1 MKIRKILCPTDFSE
15 FSRRA
20 LEHATGLAR
29 THGAE
34 LAVLHVSPFMVV
46 MAGDVPYFPSGLP
59 LDAATRTRLLAD
71 LEVATGPARAAGLT
85 PQLIL
90 VEGDPADEIL
100 KQAGKAAADLIVM
113 GTHGRR
119 GLDRLVL
126 GSVARRVVQ
135 QAPCSVLTVLCPP
148 EAASGS
154 TSPSHGHVL
163 CPVDL
168 GSSEGTLAAA
178 FSVARAARARLT
190 LLYVLEG
197 VPQLEAAVR
206 MAGINWRE
214 FQARL
219 EKSARQSLRDAATA
233 AVGRGQD
240 GAIWD
245 EMVVSGKPYRE
256 ILDVADAKGA
266 SLIVMGIHGRSVI
279 ERMFFGST
287 ALHVVQQARCP
298 VLTVRPSLERPKESS
313 RHGRSLGQHGPSG
326 RRTHAVVTS

>member
-1 MKIRKILCPTDFSE
+1 MKIRTILCPTDFSE

-20 LEHATGLAR
+20 LEHATALAR

-71 LEVATGPARAAGLT
+71 LEAATAPARAAGLT

-90 VEGDPADEIL
+90 VEGDPADKIL
-100 KQAGKAAADLIVM
+100 EQAGKAAADLIVM

-119 GLDRLVL
+119 GLDRWVL

-135 QAPCSVLTVLCPP
+135 DARCAVLTVPRPP
-148 EAASGS
+148 ETASGS
-154 TSPSHGHVL
+154 TSPSYGHVL

-168 GSSEGTLAAA
+168 GSSEETLAAA
-178 FSVARAARARLT
+178 FSFARAARARLT

-206 MAGINWRE
+206 MARMDWPEFRE
-214 FQARL
+214 RL
-219 EKSARQSLRDAATA
+219 EKSARQSLRDAASA

-245 EMVVSGKPYRE
+245 EMVASGKPYRE
-256 ILDVADAKGA
+256 ILEIAEAKGA
-266 SLIVMGIHGRSVI
+266 SLIVMGIHGQSAI

-298 VLTVRPSLERPKESS
+298 VLTVRPSLERQEAKSS
-313 RHGRSLGQHGPSG
+313 RGRSPGQHGPSE
-326 RRTHAVVTS
+326 RRSHALS